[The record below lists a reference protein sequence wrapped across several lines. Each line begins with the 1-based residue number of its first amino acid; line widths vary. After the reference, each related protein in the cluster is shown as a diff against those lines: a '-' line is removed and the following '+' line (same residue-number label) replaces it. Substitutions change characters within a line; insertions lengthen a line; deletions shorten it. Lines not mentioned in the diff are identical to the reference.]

1 MRVNNKRYKLY
12 KKEMDYRKLRH
23 RLKRNQKSKS
33 FAPIRPPKK
42 GFYNLPAPINFS
54 LINNPENCIKY
65 FNDALELI
73 NQYQLQPITDTVQFE
88 ISEIEYLTIDAIMY
102 QLAIMTNL
110 RAKTRNI
117 KIVRGTMP
125 KKEDIKKMLIES
137 GFLSYVKTPEAIAP
151 KQSTKTTEIM
161 TGEIVDGES
170 IGKIIDFVNNYFKN
184 TTQNTKFLYTLLS
197 ELMTN
202 TKDHAYDQ
210 EEENEF
216 TNRWYLYADVEE
228 ENDKI
233 KITFLD
239 TGYGIPNTVRKKLE
253 EKIKDAIFKE
263 KTDAEYI
270 YSALKGEFRTATKQK
285 HRGEGLPFINEC
297 VEKGRIKNL
306 KIISSYGMINVLDN
320 KINIENIK
328 YLKNSLPGT
337 LYYWEMDRECMRGE

>member
-1 MRVNNKRYKLY
+1 MRINNKLYKQF
-12 KKEMDYRKLRH
+12 KKEMDFRKLRH
-23 RLKRNQKSKS
+23 RLKRNKKNNSSSRKR
-33 FAPIRPPKK
+33 APKK
-42 GFYNLPAPINFS
+42 GFYNLPAPKNFS
-54 LINNPENCIKY
+54 LINNPDNCIKY
-65 FNDALELI
+65 FNDALDLI

-117 KIVRGTMP
+117 KILRGTMP
-125 KKEDIKKMLIES
+125 KREEIKKTLIES
-137 GFLSYVKTPEAIAP
+137 GFLSYVKTPDVIVP
-151 KQSTKTTEIM
+151 KQSSKTTEIL

-170 IGKIIDFVNNYFKN
+170 VGKIIDFVNNYFKN
-184 TTQNTKFLYTLLS
+184 TTQNSKFLYTLLS

-202 TKDHAYDQ
+202 TKDHAYDKDD
-210 EEENEF
+210 ENQF
-216 TNRWYLYADVEE
+216 TNRWYLYADVDETNE
-228 ENDKI
+228 KI

-239 TGYGIPNTVRKKLE
+239 TGYGIPNTVRKKIDE
-253 EKIKDAIFKE
+253 RIKEMMSKE

-297 VEKGRIKNL
+297 VENERIKNL
-306 KIISSYGMINVLDN
+306 KIISSYGMINVKDN
-320 KINIENIK
+320 KINIDSIK